1 MKLLEPLYA
10 VALETLYGAVGLFQG
25 RQLKPTVILLSST
38 ILLLSWRYGCHHS
51 LFDDPV
57 RGAFLSFAGFFVLA
71 GLIPALIVKLV
82 FRERLSDYGVG
93 LGNRGRTAGSFLVMV
108 PLILTVAYVASHI
121 PSIRSYYPINPNAGE
136 SPTFFGLHALSY
148 LLFYLGW
155 EFHFRGFM
163 QVGLKDSMGTANAVF
178 IQVMA
183 STLLHIGTPG
193 LEAYGAILGG
203 LWWGFLVSTNRSILS
218 GMLQHMLLGLSLD
231 YFIAFG

>member
-1 MKLLEPLYA
+1 MKLVDFLYA
-10 VALETLYGAVGLFQG
+10 AVETLYGVVDLFRG
-25 RQLKPTVILLSST
+25 PQLKPTVILLSST
-38 ILLLSWRYGCHHS
+38 ILLLSWRYGCHHT

-57 RGAFLSFAGFFVLA
+57 RGAFLSYIGFFVLA
-71 GLIPALIVKLV
+71 GVIPALIVKLV

-93 LGNRGRTAGSFLVMV
+93 LGHRGRTFGSFLAVAPV
-108 PLILTVAYVASHI
+108 FLAVAYVASQI
-121 PSIRSYYPINPNAGE
+121 PSIRSYYPVNPRAGE
-136 SPTFFGLHALSY
+136 SHAFFGLHALSY
-148 LLFYLGW
+148 VFFYLGW

-178 IQVMA
+178 IQVLA
-183 STLLHIGTPG
+183 TALLHIGTPG

-231 YFIAFG
+231 FFIAFG